1 MELDKAWNNLK
12 NVDQLD
18 SAVSNVEQIESSLNE
33 EEPISSEIQN
43 YTEVMSAYKGVE
55 NDLIDVEVDNT
66 NKTIEAKSKT
76 FVFEQGIAASTWVIE
91 HNLNKYPSV
100 TVIDSAGDQV
110 FANLNYV
117 DENELVLDFGA
128 EFAGKAYL
136 N

>member
-1 MELDKAWNNLK
+1 MENDLN
-12 NVDQLD
+12 Q
-18 SAVSNVEQIESSLNE
+18 VEQIDSTLDN
-33 EEPISSEIQN
+33 ISQIDSILGNVIAIASQ
-43 YTEVMSAYKGVE
+43 YTGIE
-55 NDLIDVEVDNT
+55 NDLIKVEVDNV
-66 NKTIEAKSKT
+66 NETIEAKSKT
-76 FVFEQGIAASTWVIE
+76 LVYEQGIASERWDIV

-128 EFAGKAYL
+128 EFTGKAYL

>member
-1 MELDKAWNNLK
+1 MIDYINEINGEIVTDDEI
-12 NVDQLD
+12 NVL
-18 SAVSNVEQIESSLNE
+18 SISNDEV
-33 EEPISSEIQN
+33 ISGDVDN
-43 YTEVMSAYKGVE
+43 TVMVGRYSGIE
-55 NDLIDVEVDNT
+55 NDLIKVEINNT
-66 NKTIEAKSKT
+66 NETIEAKSKT
-76 FVFEQGIAASTWVIE
+76 YVFEQGIAAATWTIV

-128 EFAGKAYL
+128 EFSGKAYL